1 MSAGVFLLR
10 RYESSILGRRMLV
23 RVQPE
28 TTAFQLDGGGLNT
41 GPPGAAN
48 LRLFV
53 NVGLSRQGL
62 GVRPRALVVRW
73 AAGVVPPAGY
83 SVNGRY
89 TIPILR
95 PAIWDAAIPDVSTGL
110 YLGRAV
116 AVIGKKPESAL

>member
-1 MSAGVFLLR
+1 MSSGIFLLR
-10 RYESSILGRRMLV
+10 RYESSILGLRMPI

-28 TTAFQLDGGGLNT
+28 TTAFRLDGVGLNN

-53 NVGLSRQGL
+53 NVGRSKQGV
-62 GVRPRALVVRW
+62 GVRPRMLVIRW
-73 AAGVVPPAGY
+73 AAGAVPPAGY

-89 TIPILR
+89 SVPILR
-95 PAIWDAAIPDVSTGL
+95 PALWAAAVPAVSTGL

-116 AVIGKKPESAL
+116 VITGKMSESAR